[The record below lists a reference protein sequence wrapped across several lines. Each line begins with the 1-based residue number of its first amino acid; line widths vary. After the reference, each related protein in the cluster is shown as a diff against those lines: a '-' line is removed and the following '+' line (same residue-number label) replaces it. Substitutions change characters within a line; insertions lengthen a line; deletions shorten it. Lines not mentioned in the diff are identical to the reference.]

1 MSFRSLIRK
10 LGKESQFLHRFGIFK
25 ILYVCVY
32 GTDDREDDF
41 PAFARAGIQ
50 RCRREVRGVLI
61 TAKPGQGGAMM
72 LTPPCNSLRTRR
84 VPGDSA
90 SLSLLGPSCPG
101 QVCGRLQAS
110 AGHREAPTLWPW
122 PPALLSWAHSTEAA
136 GRSQTPRARPPG
148 DSPVA
153 APGVT
158 AGSCCFSWV
167 SAPLSLTIS

>member
-41 PAFARAGIQ
+41 PAFTRAGIQ

-90 SLSLLGPSCPG
+90 FRSLLGPSRPG
-101 QVCGRLQAS
+101 QVCGRLQAFV
-110 AGHREAPTLWPW
+110 GHREAP
-122 PPALLSWAHSTEAA
+122 
-136 GRSQTPRARPPG
+136 
-148 DSPVA
+148 
-153 APGVT
+153 APGLGPLPCSPGPT
-158 AGSCCFSWV
+158 PLRLPADPKLPAHAHPG
-167 SAPLSLTIS
+167 AALSLLPG